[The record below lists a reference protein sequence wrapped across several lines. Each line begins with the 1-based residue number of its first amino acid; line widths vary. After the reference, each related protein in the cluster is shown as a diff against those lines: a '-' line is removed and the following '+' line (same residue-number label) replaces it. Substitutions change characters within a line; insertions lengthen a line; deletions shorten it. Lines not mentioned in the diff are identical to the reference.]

1 VGWSAWWQN
10 LNHIRRGWRVTW
22 RSDCWIIQIERW
34 MMRHLLCFGRIH
46 GLMVP
51 LFVSFRRLFE
61 LTDNELIIVADMY
74 LLRWGVNGE
83 A

>member
-1 VGWSAWWQN
+1 MLDNTNREMDDETSTLFWKDSRLDGS
-10 LNHIRRGWRVTW
+10 
-22 RSDCWIIQIERW
+22 S
-34 MMRHLLCFGRIH
+34 
-46 GLMVP
+46 